1 MAHSKKFNFALGV
14 LVIGAGAT
22 LGDADHIL
30 PPYTRAWGH
39 LAIIPGAILF
49 SLAITYCGRRL
60 GAWLL
65 NKLGGGK

>member
-22 LGDADHIL
+22 LGDLDHIL

-39 LAIIPGAILF
+39 MAVIPGAILF
-49 SLAITYCGRRL
+49 SLALTHICGLFRTRILRRE
-60 GAWLL
+60 
-65 NKLGGGK
+65 NED